1 MHSRLIGRCLGTLAV
16 MKLMAE
22 VRSHSD
28 SRVQI
33 GNDVMACLSTIL
45 STDRDDMK
53 YCLEWPDAVELA
65 TFISLVFGEFGP
77 HDIWGNTGLLE
88 DIINGTYAVLC
99 ETPSIKDA
107 VGWRPFTW
115 FDIFHGDLARFVVSR
130 LHNLFQVD
138 ISDTSGLTVNVRRS
152 CLRMCMRSLW
162 YCAKAY
168 HQPPVSETT
177 LLYLLPKIA
186 ALASPEII
194 HLIHVEQDPVS
205 RATGRCFGALI
216 VARLGWLAANVSKSD
231 FKISYDEL
239 TCLSTILGTTIIDVK
254 FCLER
259 PGVIELAIMVSIAL
273 GDVGS
278 LDVDALPP
286 GMRDVAQQTL
296 TILSQKAKLKLDQ
309 PIAQLNFLDG
319 ESDHIIVS
327 GFHDLLQEC
336 ISGTSQASP
345 LTDEVC
351 RGCLRMCLNCL
362 WYCAKAYYQPGIF
375 KPLPSYFFST
385 LASPELI
392 RLIHVEQDRIS
403 RVTGRCFGA
412 LVAMKLAV
420 DIRSRADLNIQIS
433 DDKLACLSAI
443 LGAERLDLKI
453 WLGQPCAIELATILS
468 LISSEI
474 DFLFSDTIPLEVLDM
489 VQQTYSILTRTLP
502 DDLNAKQTD
511 G

>member
-1 MHSRLIGRCLGTLAV
+1 
-16 MKLMAE
+16 
-22 VRSHSD
+22 
-28 SRVQI
+28 
-33 GNDVMACLSTIL
+33 
-45 STDRDDMK
+45 
-53 YCLEWPDAVELA
+53 
-65 TFISLVFGEFGP
+65 
-77 HDIWGNTGLLE
+77 
-88 DIINGTYAVLC
+88 
-99 ETPSIKDA
+99 
-107 VGWRPFTW
+107 
-115 FDIFHGDLARFVVSR
+115 
-130 LHNLFQVD
+130 
-138 ISDTSGLTVNVRRS
+138 
-152 CLRMCMRSLW
+152 
-162 YCAKAY
+162 
-168 HQPPVSETT
+168 
-177 LLYLLPKIA
+177 
-186 ALASPEII
+186 
-194 HLIHVEQDPVS
+194 
-205 RATGRCFGALI
+205 
-216 VARLGWLAANVSKSD
+216 
-231 FKISYDEL
+231 
-239 TCLSTILGTTIIDVK
+239 
-254 FCLER
+254 
-259 PGVIELAIMVSIAL
+259 MVSIAL
-273 GDVGS
+273 GDVGP